1 MKLNIVAIVLE
12 VLLGLMF
19 LMAGIMKIGGAK
31 MHVENFKKWGMP
43 QWFRVVTGLVELV
56 GAVAMIIGIW
66 EPSWAAWAGLW
77 LGFTMLV
84 GVGVHIRIKDP
95 AKQSIAAVVLLIL
108 SAVVVIIHSPELA
121 NFPG

>member
-31 MHVENFKKWGMP
+31 MHVENFKHWGLP

-56 GAVAMIIGIW
+56 GAAAMIIGIW

-84 GVGVHIRIKDP
+84 GVGVHLRVKDS
-95 AKQSIAAVVLLIL
+95 AKQTMAAVVLLIL
-108 SAVVVIIHSPELA
+108 AVAVTIIQSPELVQ
-121 NFPG
+121 FPG